1 MIDFVSDVKGQEKN
15 INPSTSEQI
24 VIPDTGYNAITKLTV
39 NPVTSNIDNNIKPNN
54 IKKGITILNVDG
66 NVIEAI
72 PIYGTENV
80 FANDTKSA
88 GYSKTGDELTYIDNY
103 FIFLKSAY
111 NSSDRRYSICKIDNN
126 EVSTLYAF
134 NQVVP
139 SIFIVDVIDNYIYFI
154 YIEKTEYTKTF
165 QIKRLNILN
174 PDTIEDYWKLTLPVS
189 DTQYSNK
196 TYTIDR
202 SLILFEKC
210 ICKLDLVNKQ
220 IISAQKLPNTD
231 FYVCNNNIF
240 IKDNKIFSATTLATN
255 TLNNYTSIDFV
266 NLSSTKIIVDNS
278 LYYLNSDLSL
288 GELIKSNI
296 FSDYNGNNLIV
307 SLNANYYIR
316 IYDINA
322 LSGLSGELLKFD
334 EDTNT
339 FEKISVLSGA
349 RLAGYNRRGKQV
361 IFKNNNAFWQ
371 YLLYDEDT
379 NNIIGYKINN
389 EDFYREVSRGLSTD
403 KVLSGVQVY
412 NEERTP
418 IIGTMPNNG
427 HLAITPS
434 TESQN
439 IQEGY
444 ISGGTISAVDSSI
457 DSNIKA
463 ENIKKDITILGVTG
477 TYTGETT
484 DTTE

>member
-24 VIPDTGYNAITKLTV
+24 IVPDIGYNAIKKAIV
-39 NPVTSNIDNNIKPNN
+39 NPVTSSIDNNIKSNN
-54 IKKGITILNVDG
+54 IKKGITILNVSG
-66 NVIEAI
+66 NVIEAT
-72 PIYGTENV
+72 PIYGIENV
-80 FANDTKSA
+80 YSLDTKSK
-88 GYSKTGDELTYIDNY
+88 GYSITSDELSYIDNY

-111 NSSDRRYSICKIDNN
+111 YSGDRRYSICKINDN

-134 NQVVP
+134 NQVVGN
-139 SIFIVDVIDNYIYFI
+139 INMVDVIDNYIYFI
-154 YIEKTEYTKTF
+154 YVETTSYTKTF
-165 QIKRLNILN
+165 LIKRLNISN
-174 PDTIEDYWKLTLPVS
+174 PDTIEDYWQLTLPVS
-189 DTQYSNK
+189 DTQYSGN

-202 SLILFEKC
+202 SLILFDKC
-210 ICKLDLVNKQ
+210 ICKLDLANKQ
-220 IISAQKLPNTD
+220 ILSAQNLPDSN
-231 FYVCNNNIF
+231 FYICNNNVF
-240 IKDNKIFSATTLATN
+240 VKDNKIFSAATLATN